1 MQSLLYSKGIPRLQ
15 HAGSS
20 DTYVGI
26 KDISATQIKDTIIA
40 LRRYI
45 GTTKGRVQ

>member
-1 MQSLLYSKGIPRLQ
+1 MQSLIYSKGITSLQ

-26 KDISATQIKDTIIA
+26 KDISAIQIKDTIIA